1 VIEAEEPRYDIIF
14 MDHMMPEMDGIQT
27 TQIIRLIDSD
37 YARKIPIVALT
48 ANALAGNRDMFI
60 ENGIN
65 DFLAKPVEIQKLN
78 AILEK
83 WIPKEKQQRK
93 EKNSGQEETERE
105 TMPGIPGVDVDAGL
119 ANTGNSVAMYKKIL
133 SAFCADA
140 DSRISRIE
148 ESSQAEDLSLYTTL
162 VHALKG
168 ASRSIGAAAFGDQA
182 ALLEDAGRSG
192 NRALIKA
199 ETDRFLKSLSRLKN
213 HISAALEEKPPPD
226 FRENGNEDKAGY
238 SALNLDALKNA
249 LLAMDTGAVNDQ
261 LQSYTSLEL
270 DGAAKAFL
278 NEIEQHILLFD
289 YDKAVAKI
297 DEVL

>member
-1 VIEAEEPRYDIIF
+1 
-14 MDHMMPEMDGIQT
+14 
-27 TQIIRLIDSD
+27 
-37 YARKIPIVALT
+37 
-48 ANALAGNRDMFI
+48 MFI

-93 EKNSGQEETERE
+93 EVLLDQEETEKE
-105 TMPGIPGVDVDAGL
+105 TMPGIPGIDVDAGL
-119 ANTGNSVAMYKKIL
+119 VNTGNSVATYKKIL
-133 SAFCADA
+133 SVFCADA

-148 ESSQAEDLSLYTTL
+148 EASRSEDLSLYTTL

-192 NRALIKA
+192 NRSLIEA
-199 ETDRFLKSLSRLKN
+199 ETDRLLKSLLRLKN
-213 HISAALEEKPPPD
+213 HIKAVLEEEPPPD
-226 FRENGNEDKAGY
+226 SPGNGDKSDY
-238 SALNLDALKNA
+238 EALNLDALKEA
-249 LLAMDTGAVNDQ
+249 LLAMDTGAVNGR
-261 LQSYTSLEL
+261 LQSYAPLEL
-270 DGAAKAFL
+270 NGAAKAFL
-278 NEIEQHILLFD
+278 GEIERHILLFD

-297 DEVL
+297 DEVLD